1 LEHLADDFWH
11 IRGDFRIAL
20 TINVGTQMSL
30 VRRPGGRFL
39 LLDSYEPDKAD
50 HDELMALT
58 DGGSLIDAVLNVH
71 PFHTVHCAF
80 VQDLVPHVRLIGTR
94 RHHRHLPE
102 LPWDPALIEDEETQR
117 EFADTF
123 DFSIPAGVDF
133 VSDDE
138 SVHVGSVVVRHRA
151 SGIVHVDDTLNVLDL
166 PSLVEMLVPGPELRF
181 HPKLAAGLEKRAG
194 AADDYIAWA
203 RQIARDW
210 ADTSIVCAAHNGTYR
225 LTERRFDGA
234 IAEALAYAADTL
246 DDHRKTYG

>member
-1 LEHLADDFWH
+1 MEHLGDNFWN
-11 IRGDFRIAL
+11 IRGVFRIAHV
-20 TINVGTQMSL
+20 INVGTQMSL
-30 VRRPGGRFL
+30 VRRVGGRFA
-39 LLDSYEPDKAD
+39 LLDSYELDEAD

-80 VQDLVPHVRLIGTR
+80 VREMLPHVRLIGTQ
-94 RHHRHLPE
+94 RHHRHMPDLT
-102 LPWDPALIEDEETQR
+102 WDPALIEDPATQR

-166 PSLVEMLVPGPELRF
+166 PSPVEKLVPGPELRF
-181 HPKLAAGLEKRAG
+181 HPKLAAALEKRAG
-194 AADDYIAWA
+194 AADDYIGWA

-210 ADTSIVCAAHNGTYR
+210 ADTPIVCAAHDGIYR
-225 LTERRFDGA
+225 LTEGSFDGA
-234 IAEALAYAADTL
+234 IAEALAYSAGTL

>member
-20 TINVGTQMSL
+20 MINVGTQMSL

-166 PSLVEMLVPGPELRF
+166 PSLVEKLVPGPELRF
-181 HPKLAAGLEKRAG
+181 HPKLAAGLKKRAG

-203 RQIARDW
+203 RQIASDW